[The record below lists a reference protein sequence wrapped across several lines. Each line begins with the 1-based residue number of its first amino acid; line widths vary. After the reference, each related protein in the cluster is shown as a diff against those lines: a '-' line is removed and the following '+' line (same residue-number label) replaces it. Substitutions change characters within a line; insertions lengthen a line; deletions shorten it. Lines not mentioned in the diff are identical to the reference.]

1 MLPFTFIGKQL
12 EAGQWT
18 VFLANQDR
26 TYAIKADMLIESSYH
41 VEKIAPPT
49 LTLTY
54 LPLKQQQTLAIGS
67 AE

>member
-1 MLPFTFIGKQL
+1 M
-12 EAGQWT
+12 EAGEWI

-26 TYAIKADMLIESSYH
+26 TYTIKTDTVIESNYR
-41 VEKIAPPT
+41 VEKIAPPM

-54 LPLKQQQTLAIGS
+54 LPLKQQQTLAIGP